1 MNYLA
6 ATIQGQTFHYEG
18 PLTFDQVY
26 TYRHTVCMWSC
37 NPTYLFLTEE
47 GALDLAREATGIENT
62 SREASEQKAEVTPLR
77 ALFGMHIIIL
87 LTLPANTLI
96 IGKFELNERSP
107 LTRNQIEAVSE
118 QAMQRMK
125 EKHIN
130 LDWDEA

>member
-1 MNYLA
+1 
-6 ATIQGQTFHYEG
+6 
-18 PLTFDQVY
+18 
-26 TYRHTVCMWSC
+26 
-37 NPTYLFLTEE
+37 LTEE
-47 GALDLAREATGIENT
+47 GALDLATEATGIENT

-87 LTLPANTLI
+87 PTLPANTLI